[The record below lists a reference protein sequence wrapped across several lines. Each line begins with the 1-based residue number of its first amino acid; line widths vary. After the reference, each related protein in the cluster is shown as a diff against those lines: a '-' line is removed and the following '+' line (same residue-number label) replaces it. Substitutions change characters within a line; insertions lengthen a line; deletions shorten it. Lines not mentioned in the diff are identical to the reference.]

1 MKHTIINALF
11 LSAAIACISCED
23 MLDYQPKDRL
33 SPDTYFKTET
43 DCELWT
49 NNYYTVFPSAEG
61 IYSEPYDVIVRDVLA
76 DEISGV
82 RKPMPTDGNWNW
94 EKLRE
99 MNFFLSRAS
108 QIEDESVRLEYEGL
122 TRFFRAYFYFEKVKR
137 YGDVPWV
144 DRPLGSDEE
153 ELYKGR
159 DSRELVMEK
168 VMEDVDFAIANLPE
182 VQNVYRVTRWTARAL
197 KSRIALFEGTFR
209 KYHGLDGYEE
219 FLQACVN
226 ASEPFLTGPYSIY
239 TSGSTPYQ
247 DLFTSQDAIE
257 TEIILARAYTSAI
270 SGMTHDVNGHL
281 TGATMGRPG
290 MTRNVVNMYLMR
302 DGSRYTDQENY
313 ATKTFVEECKNR
325 DLRMAQTLRTPG
337 YKRIGGS
344 KELAP
349 DLSRSTTGYQ
359 LIKYLTEEKYDANK
373 ASTNDMRP
381 VGIDPRYL
389 AYFMRAMDLAKVF
402 YSLGGGLRQS
412 LNYAEA
418 KAELGT
424 LKQADLDN
432 TIRPLRARAG
442 LPDLDMEE
450 ANANPDPYLSSPE
463 TGYAN
468 VTGDNKGVILEIR
481 RERTLETPM
490 EGLRYWDIMRWKE
503 GKRFEKPIEGLYFP
517 GTGEYDLDG
526 NGSVDVCIYDTEKAP
541 GNSADVLYLKLGS
554 DIVLSEGTSGNV
566 LAHST
571 QQRTWNEERDYLYPI
586 PTDDRV
592 LTQGAISQNPGWND
606 GLPF

>member
-108 QIEDESVRLEYEGL
+108 QVEDESVRLEYEGL

-159 DSRELVMEK
+159 DSRESVMEK

-247 DLFTSQDAIE
+247 DLFTSQNAIE

-302 DGSRYTDQENY
+302 DGSRYTDQADY

-373 ASTNDMRP
+373 ASTNDMPLFR
-381 VGIDPRYL
+381 L
-389 AYFMRAMDLAKVF
+389 AEVL
-402 YSLGGGLRQS
+402 

-432 TIRPLRARAG
+432 TIRPLRVRAG

-450 ANANPDPYLSSPE
+450 ANANPDPYLSSSE

-468 VTGDNKGVILEIR
+468 VTGANKGVILEIR

-526 NGSVDVCIYDTEKAP
+526 NGSVDVCIYDTETAP
-541 GNSADVLYLKLGS
+541 GNSADILYLKLGS
-554 DIVLSEGTSGNV
+554 DIVLSGETSGNV

>member
-1 MKHTIINALF
+1 MKHTIINVILF
-11 LSAAIACISCED
+11 LAAIACVSCED
-23 MLDYQPKDRL
+23 MLDFQPKDRL
-33 SPDTYFKTET
+33 SPDTYFRTET

-61 IYSEPYDVIVRDVLA
+61 VYSEPFDVIVRDVLA

-82 RKPMPTDGNWNW
+82 RKPMPTDGNWKW
-94 EKLRE
+94 TKLRE
-99 MNFFLSRAS
+99 MNFFLSRSS
-108 QIEDESVRLEYEGL
+108 QIEEESVRLRYEGL

-144 DRPLGSDEE
+144 DKPLSSDDN

-159 DSRELVMEK
+159 DSREFVMEK
-168 VMEDVDFAIANLPE
+168 VMEDIDFAIANLPE
-182 VQNVYRVTRWTARAL
+182 KQDVYHVTRWTARAL

-209 KYHGLDGYEE
+209 KYHGIDGYEKY
-219 FLQACVN
+219 LQECVT
-226 ASEPFLTGPYSIY
+226 ASEPFLNGPYNIY
-239 TSGSTPYQ
+239 TTGSTPYQ
-247 DLFTSQDAIE
+247 DLFTSQNAIG

-290 MTRNVVNMYLMR
+290 MTRNAVNMYLMR
-302 DGSRYTDQENY
+302 DGSRYTDQPGY
-313 ATKTFVEECKNR
+313 ATKTFVDECKNR
-325 DLRMAQTLRTPG
+325 DLRMAQTIRTPK
-337 YKRIGGS
+337 YKRIGGN

-373 ASTNDMRP
+373 ASANDMPLFR
-381 VGIDPRYL
+381 L
-389 AYFMRAMDLAKVF
+389 AEVL
-402 YSLGGGLRQS
+402 

-424 LKQADLDN
+424 LKQDDLN
-432 TIRPLRARAG
+432 KTIKPLRSRAG
-442 LPDLDMEE
+442 LPELDMEE
-450 ANANPDPYLSSPE
+450 ANENPDPYLSSPE

-468 VTGDNKGVILEIR
+468 VAGANKGVILEIR
-481 RERTLETPM
+481 RERTLETLM

-503 GKRFEKPIEGLYFP
+503 GKRFEKPIEGLYFA

-526 NGSVDVCIYDTEKAP
+526 NGTADVYIYDSETAP
-541 GNSADVLYLKLGS
+541 GNKADVLYLKLGT
-554 DIVLSEGTSGNV
+554 DIVLSEKTSGNL
-566 LAHST
+566 LAHSST
-571 QQRTWNEERDYLYPI
+571 HRIWNEERDYLYPI

-592 LTQGAISQNPGWND
+592 LTQGAISQNPGWDD

>member
-94 EKLRE
+94 KKLRE

-108 QIEDESVRLEYEGL
+108 QVEDESVRLEYEGL

-137 YGDVPWV
+137 FGDVPWV

-153 ELYKGR
+153 ELYEGR
-159 DSRELVMEK
+159 DPRESVMEK

-247 DLFTSQDAIE
+247 DLFTSQNAIG

-302 DGSRYTDQENY
+302 DGSRYTDQADY

-359 LIKYLTEEKYDANK
+359 LIKYLTEERYDANK
-373 ASTNDMRP
+373 ASTNDMPLFR
-381 VGIDPRYL
+381 L
-389 AYFMRAMDLAKVF
+389 AEVL
-402 YSLGGGLRQS
+402 

-432 TIRPLRARAG
+432 TIRPLRVRAG

-450 ANANPDPYLSSPE
+450 ANAHPDPYLSSSE

-468 VTGDNKGVILEIR
+468 VTGANKGVILEIR

-554 DIVLSEGTSGNV
+554 DIVLSGETSGNV

-571 QQRTWNEERDYLYPI
+571 QQRIWNEERDYLYPI

>member
-33 SPDTYFKTET
+33 SPDTYFRTET

-94 EKLRE
+94 KKLRE

-108 QIEDESVRLEYEGL
+108 QVEDESVRLEYEGL

-159 DSRELVMEK
+159 DSRESVMEK

-247 DLFTSQDAIE
+247 DLFTSQNAIG

-302 DGSRYTDQENY
+302 DGSRYTDQTDY

-373 ASTNDMRP
+373 ASTNDMPLFR
-381 VGIDPRYL
+381 L
-389 AYFMRAMDLAKVF
+389 AEVL
-402 YSLGGGLRQS
+402 

-450 ANANPDPYLSSPE
+450 ANANPDPYLSSSE

-468 VTGDNKGVILEIR
+468 VTGANKGVILEIR

-541 GNSADVLYLKLGS
+541 GNSADVLYLKLGL
-554 DIVLSEGTSGNV
+554 DIVLSGETSGNV

-592 LTQGAISQNPGWND
+592 LTQGAISQNPGWTD

>member
-108 QIEDESVRLEYEGL
+108 QVEDESVRLEYEGL

-159 DSRELVMEK
+159 DSRESVMEK

-247 DLFTSQDAIE
+247 DLFTSQNAIE

-302 DGSRYTDQENY
+302 DGSRYTDQEHY
-313 ATKTFVEECKNR
+313 DTKTFVEECKNR

-373 ASTNDMRP
+373 ASTNDMPLFR
-381 VGIDPRYL
+381 L
-389 AYFMRAMDLAKVF
+389 AEVL
-402 YSLGGGLRQS
+402 

-432 TIRPLRARAG
+432 TIRPLRVRAG

-571 QQRTWNEERDYLYPI
+571 QQRVWNEERDYLYPI

>member
-108 QIEDESVRLEYEGL
+108 QVEDESVRLEYEGL

-159 DSRELVMEK
+159 DSRESVMEK

-313 ATKTFVEECKNR
+313 AIKTFVEECKNR

-373 ASTNDMRP
+373 ASTNDMPLFR
-381 VGIDPRYL
+381 L
-389 AYFMRAMDLAKVF
+389 AEVL
-402 YSLGGGLRQS
+402 

-541 GNSADVLYLKLGS
+541 GNSADVLYLKLGT
-554 DIVLSEGTSGNV
+554 DIVLSGGTSGNV

-571 QQRTWNEERDYLYPI
+571 QQRIWNEQRDYLYPI

>member
-1 MKHTIINALF
+1 MKHTIINVILF
-11 LSAAIACISCED
+11 LAAIACVSCED
-23 MLDYQPKDRL
+23 MLDFQPKDRL
-33 SPDTYFKTET
+33 SPDTYFRTET

-61 IYSEPYDVIVRDVLA
+61 VYSEPFDVIVRDVLA

-82 RKPMPTDGNWNW
+82 RKPMPTDGNWKW
-94 EKLRE
+94 TKLRE
-99 MNFFLSRAS
+99 MNFFLSRSS
-108 QIEDESVRLEYEGL
+108 QIEEESVRLRYEGL

-144 DRPLGSDEE
+144 DKPLSSDDN

-159 DSRELVMEK
+159 DSREFVMEK
-168 VMEDVDFAIANLPE
+168 VMEDIDFAIANLPE
-182 VQNVYRVTRWTARAL
+182 KQDVYHVTRWTARAL

-209 KYHGLDGYEE
+209 KYHGIDGYEKY
-219 FLQACVN
+219 LQECVT
-226 ASEPFLTGPYSIY
+226 ASEPFLNGPYNIY
-239 TSGSTPYQ
+239 TTGSTPYQ
-247 DLFTSQDAIE
+247 DLFTSQNAIG

-290 MTRNVVNMYLMR
+290 MTRNAVNMYLMR
-302 DGSRYTDQENY
+302 DGSRYTDQPGY
-313 ATKTFVEECKNR
+313 ATKTFVDECKNR
-325 DLRMAQTLRTPG
+325 DLRMAQTIRTPK
-337 YKRIGGS
+337 YKRIGGK

-373 ASTNDMRP
+373 ASTNDMPLFR
-381 VGIDPRYL
+381 L
-389 AYFMRAMDLAKVF
+389 AEVL
-402 YSLGGGLRQS
+402 

-424 LKQADLDN
+424 LKQDDLN
-432 TIRPLRARAG
+432 KTIKPLRSRAG
-442 LPDLDMEE
+442 LPELDMEE
-450 ANANPDPYLSSPE
+450 ANENPDPYLSSPE

-468 VTGDNKGVILEIR
+468 VTGANKGVILEIR

-503 GKRFEKPIEGLYFP
+503 GKRFEKPIEGLYFA

-526 NGSVDVCIYDTEKAP
+526 NGTVDVYIYDSETAP
-541 GNSADVLYLKLGS
+541 GNKADVLYLKLGT
-554 DIVLSEGTSGNV
+554 DIVLSEKTSGNL
-566 LAHST
+566 LAHSST
-571 QQRTWNEERDYLYPI
+571 HRIWNEERDYLYPI

-592 LTQGAISQNPGWND
+592 LTQGAISQNPGWDD

>member
-1 MKHTIINALF
+1 MKHTIINVILF
-11 LSAAIACISCED
+11 LATIACVSCED
-23 MLDYQPKDRL
+23 MLDFQPKDRL
-33 SPDTYFKTET
+33 SPDTYFRTET

-61 IYSEPYDVIVRDVLA
+61 VYSEPFDVIVRDVLA

-82 RKPMPTDGNWNW
+82 RKPMPTDGNWKW
-94 EKLRE
+94 TKLRE
-99 MNFFLSRAS
+99 MNFFLSRSS
-108 QIEDESVRLEYEGL
+108 QIEEESVRLRYEGL

-144 DRPLGSDEE
+144 DKPLSSDDN

-159 DSRELVMEK
+159 DSREFVMEK
-168 VMEDVDFAIANLPE
+168 VMEDIDFAIANLPE
-182 VQNVYRVTRWTARAL
+182 KQDVYHVTRWTARAL

-209 KYHGLDGYEE
+209 KYHGIDGYEKY
-219 FLQACVN
+219 LQECVT
-226 ASEPFLTGPYSIY
+226 ASEPFLNGPYNIY
-239 TSGSTPYQ
+239 TTESTPYQ
-247 DLFTSQDAIE
+247 DLFTSQNAIG

-290 MTRNVVNMYLMR
+290 MTRNAVNMYLMR
-302 DGSRYTDQENY
+302 DGSRYTDQPDY
-313 ATKTFVEECKNR
+313 ATKTFVDECKNR
-325 DLRMAQTLRTPG
+325 DLRMAQTIRTPK
-337 YKRIGGS
+337 YKRIGGN

-373 ASTNDMRP
+373 ASTNDMPLFR
-381 VGIDPRYL
+381 L
-389 AYFMRAMDLAKVF
+389 AEVL
-402 YSLGGGLRQS
+402 

-424 LKQADLDN
+424 LKQDDLN
-432 TIRPLRARAG
+432 KTIKPLRSRAG
-442 LPDLDMEE
+442 LPELDMEE
-450 ANANPDPYLSSPE
+450 ANENPDPYLSSPE

-468 VTGDNKGVILEIR
+468 VAGANKGVILEIR

-503 GKRFEKPIEGLYFP
+503 GKRFEKPIEGLYFA

-526 NGSVDVCIYDTEKAP
+526 NGTVDVYIYDSETAP
-541 GNSADVLYLKLGS
+541 GNKADVLYLKLGT
-554 DIVLSEGTSGNV
+554 DIVLSEKTSGNL

-571 QQRTWNEERDYLYPI
+571 THRIWNEERDYLYPI

-592 LTQGAISQNPGWND
+592 LTQGAISQNPGWDD

>member
-159 DSRELVMEK
+159 DSRESVMEK

-182 VQNVYRVTRWTARAL
+182 VQDVYRVTRWTARAL

-247 DLFTSQDAIE
+247 DLFTSQNAIE

-313 ATKTFVEECKNR
+313 AIKTFVEECKNR

-373 ASTNDMRP
+373 ASTNDMPLFR
-381 VGIDPRYL
+381 L
-389 AYFMRAMDLAKVF
+389 AEVL
-402 YSLGGGLRQS
+402 

-432 TIRPLRARAG
+432 TIRPLRVRAG

-541 GNSADVLYLKLGS
+541 GNSADVLYLKLGT
-554 DIVLSEGTSGNV
+554 DIVLSGGTSGNV

>member
-94 EKLRE
+94 KKLRE

-108 QIEDESVRLEYEGL
+108 QVEDESVRLEYEGL

-153 ELYKGR
+153 ELYEGR
-159 DSRELVMEK
+159 DPRESVMEK

-247 DLFTSQDAIE
+247 DLFTSQNAIG

-302 DGSRYTDQENY
+302 DGSRYTDQADY

-359 LIKYLTEEKYDANK
+359 LIKYLTEERYDANK
-373 ASTNDMRP
+373 ASTNDMPLFR
-381 VGIDPRYL
+381 L
-389 AYFMRAMDLAKVF
+389 AEVL
-402 YSLGGGLRQS
+402 

-432 TIRPLRARAG
+432 TIRPLRVRAG

-450 ANANPDPYLSSPE
+450 ANAHPDPYLSSSE

-468 VTGDNKGVILEIR
+468 VTGANKGVILEIR

-554 DIVLSEGTSGNV
+554 DIVLSGETSGNV

-571 QQRTWNEERDYLYPI
+571 QQRIWNEERDYLYPI

-592 LTQGAISQNPGWND
+592 LKQGAISQNPGWND

>member
-108 QIEDESVRLEYEGL
+108 QVEDESVRLEYEGL

-159 DSRELVMEK
+159 DSRESVMEK

-302 DGSRYTDQENY
+302 DGSRYTDQEHY
-313 ATKTFVEECKNR
+313 DTKTFVEECKNR

-373 ASTNDMRP
+373 ASTNDMPLFR
-381 VGIDPRYL
+381 L
-389 AYFMRAMDLAKVF
+389 AEVL
-402 YSLGGGLRQS
+402 

-432 TIRPLRARAG
+432 TIRPLRVRAG

-554 DIVLSEGTSGNV
+554 DIVLSKGTSGNV

-571 QQRTWNEERDYLYPI
+571 QQRVWNEERDYLYPI

>member
-94 EKLRE
+94 KKLRE

-108 QIEDESVRLEYEGL
+108 QVEDESVRLEYEGL

-153 ELYKGR
+153 ELYEGR
-159 DSRELVMEK
+159 DPRESVMEK

-247 DLFTSQDAIE
+247 DLFTSQNAIG

-302 DGSRYTDQENY
+302 DGSRYTDQADY

-359 LIKYLTEEKYDANK
+359 LIKYLTEERYDANK
-373 ASTNDMRP
+373 ASTNDMPLFR
-381 VGIDPRYL
+381 L
-389 AYFMRAMDLAKVF
+389 AEVL
-402 YSLGGGLRQS
+402 

-432 TIRPLRARAG
+432 TIRPLRVRAG

-450 ANANPDPYLSSPE
+450 ANAHPDPYLSSSE

-468 VTGDNKGVILEIR
+468 VTGANKGVILEIR

-554 DIVLSEGTSGNV
+554 DIVLSGETSGNV

-571 QQRTWNEERDYLYPI
+571 QQRIWNEERDHLYPI

>member
-94 EKLRE
+94 KKLRE

-108 QIEDESVRLEYEGL
+108 QVEDESVRLEYEGL

-153 ELYKGR
+153 ELYEGR
-159 DSRELVMEK
+159 DPRESVMEK

-247 DLFTSQDAIE
+247 DLFTSQNAIG

-302 DGSRYTDQENY
+302 DGSRYTDQADY

-359 LIKYLTEEKYDANK
+359 LIKYLTEERYDANK
-373 ASTNDMRP
+373 ASTNDMPLFR
-381 VGIDPRYL
+381 L
-389 AYFMRAMDLAKVF
+389 AEVL
-402 YSLGGGLRQS
+402 

-432 TIRPLRARAG
+432 TIRPLRVRAG

-450 ANANPDPYLSSPE
+450 ANAHPDPYLSSSE

-468 VTGDNKGVILEIR
+468 VTGANKGVNVTGSNEIVNAILEIR

-554 DIVLSEGTSGNV
+554 DIVLSGETSGNV

-571 QQRTWNEERDYLYPI
+571 QQRIWNEERDYLYPI

>member
-11 LSAAIACISCED
+11 LSAAIACISCEE

-94 EKLRE
+94 KKLRE

-153 ELYKGR
+153 ELYEGR
-159 DSRELVMEK
+159 ESRESVMEK

-247 DLFTSQDAIE
+247 DLFTSQNAIG

-302 DGSRYTDQENY
+302 DGSRYTDQADY

-359 LIKYLTEEKYDANK
+359 LIKYLTEERYDANK
-373 ASTNDMRP
+373 ASTNDMPLFR
-381 VGIDPRYL
+381 L
-389 AYFMRAMDLAKVF
+389 AEVL
-402 YSLGGGLRQS
+402 

-432 TIRPLRARAG
+432 TIRPLRVRAG

-450 ANANPDPYLSSPE
+450 ANAHPDPYLSSSE

-468 VTGDNKGVILEIR
+468 VTGANKGVILEIR

-554 DIVLSEGTSGNV
+554 DIVLSGETSGNV

-571 QQRTWNEERDYLYPI
+571 QQRIWNEERDYLYPI

>member
-182 VQNVYRVTRWTARAL
+182 VQDVYRVTRWTARAL

-302 DGSRYTDQENY
+302 DGSRYTEQENY

-373 ASTNDMRP
+373 ASTNDMPLFR
-381 VGIDPRYL
+381 L
-389 AYFMRAMDLAKVF
+389 AEVL
-402 YSLGGGLRQS
+402 

-541 GNSADVLYLKLGS
+541 GNSADVLYLKLGT
-554 DIVLSEGTSGNV
+554 DIVLSGGTSGNV

>member
-33 SPDTYFKTET
+33 SPDIYFKTET

-108 QIEDESVRLEYEGL
+108 QVEDESVRLEYEGL

-159 DSRELVMEK
+159 DSRESVMEK

-313 ATKTFVEECKNR
+313 AIKTFVEECKNR

-373 ASTNDMRP
+373 ASTNDMPLFR
-381 VGIDPRYL
+381 L
-389 AYFMRAMDLAKVF
+389 AEVL
-402 YSLGGGLRQS
+402 

-571 QQRTWNEERDYLYPI
+571 QQRIWNEARDYLYPI

>member
-159 DSRELVMEK
+159 DSRESVMEK

-247 DLFTSQDAIE
+247 DLFTSQNAIE

-302 DGSRYTDQENY
+302 DGSRYTDQADY

-373 ASTNDMRP
+373 ASTNDMPLFR
-381 VGIDPRYL
+381 L
-389 AYFMRAMDLAKVF
+389 AEVL
-402 YSLGGGLRQS
+402 

-432 TIRPLRARAG
+432 TIRPLRVRAG
-442 LPDLDMEE
+442 LPDLDMKE
-450 ANANPDPYLSSPE
+450 ANANPDPYLSSSE

-468 VTGDNKGVILEIR
+468 VTGANKGVILEIR

-554 DIVLSEGTSGNV
+554 DIVLSGETSGNV

-571 QQRTWNEERDYLYPI
+571 QQRIWNEERDYLYPI

>member
-1 MKHTIINALF
+1 MKHTIINVILF
-11 LSAAIACISCED
+11 LATIACVSCED
-23 MLDYQPKDRL
+23 MLDFQPKDRL
-33 SPDTYFKTET
+33 SPDTYFRTET

-61 IYSEPYDVIVRDVLA
+61 VYSEPFDVIVRDVLA

-82 RKPMPTDGNWNW
+82 RKPMPTDGNWKW
-94 EKLRE
+94 TKLRE
-99 MNFFLSRAS
+99 MNFFLSRSS
-108 QIEDESVRLEYEGL
+108 QIEEESVRLRYEGL

-144 DRPLGSDEE
+144 DKPLSSDDN

-159 DSRELVMEK
+159 DSREFVMEK
-168 VMEDVDFAIANLPE
+168 VMEDIDFAIANLPE
-182 VQNVYRVTRWTARAL
+182 KQDVYHVTRWTARAL

-209 KYHGLDGYEE
+209 KYHGIDGYEKY
-219 FLQACVN
+219 LQECVT
-226 ASEPFLTGPYSIY
+226 ASEPFLNGPYNIY
-239 TSGSTPYQ
+239 TTGSTPYQ
-247 DLFTSQDAIE
+247 DLFTSQNAIG

-290 MTRNVVNMYLMR
+290 MTRNAVNMYLMR
-302 DGSRYTDQENY
+302 DGSRYTDQPGY
-313 ATKTFVEECKNR
+313 ATKTFVDECKNR
-325 DLRMAQTLRTPG
+325 DLRMAQTIRTPK
-337 YKRIGGS
+337 YKRIGGN

-373 ASTNDMRP
+373 ASTNDMPLFR
-381 VGIDPRYL
+381 L
-389 AYFMRAMDLAKVF
+389 AEVL
-402 YSLGGGLRQS
+402 

-424 LKQADLDN
+424 LKQDDLN
-432 TIRPLRARAG
+432 KTIKPLRSRAG
-442 LPDLDMEE
+442 LPELDMEE
-450 ANANPDPYLSSPE
+450 ANENPDPYLSSPE

-468 VTGDNKGVILEIR
+468 VAGANKGVILEIR

-503 GKRFEKPIEGLYFP
+503 GKRFEKPIEGLYFA

-526 NGSVDVCIYDTEKAP
+526 NGTVDVNIYDSETAP
-541 GNSADVLYLKLGS
+541 GNKADVLYLKLGT
-554 DIVLSEGTSGNV
+554 DIVLSEKTSGNL

-571 QQRTWNEERDYLYPI
+571 THRIWNEERDYLYPI

-592 LTQGAISQNPGWND
+592 LTQGAISQNPGWDD

>member
-108 QIEDESVRLEYEGL
+108 QVEDESVRLEYEGL

-159 DSRELVMEK
+159 DSRESVMEK

-373 ASTNDMRP
+373 ASTNDMPLFR
-381 VGIDPRYL
+381 L
-389 AYFMRAMDLAKVF
+389 AEVL
-402 YSLGGGLRQS
+402 

-541 GNSADVLYLKLGS
+541 GNSADVLYLKLGT
-554 DIVLSEGTSGNV
+554 DIVLSGGTSGNV

>member
-108 QIEDESVRLEYEGL
+108 QVEDESVRLEYEGL

-159 DSRELVMEK
+159 DSRESVMEK

-247 DLFTSQDAIE
+247 DLFTSQNAIE

-302 DGSRYTDQENY
+302 DGSRYTDQKNY

-373 ASTNDMRP
+373 ASTNDMPLFR
-381 VGIDPRYL
+381 L
-389 AYFMRAMDLAKVF
+389 AEVL
-402 YSLGGGLRQS
+402 

-517 GTGEYDLDG
+517 GTGEYDLDE

-554 DIVLSEGTSGNV
+554 DIVLSKGTSGNV

-571 QQRTWNEERDYLYPI
+571 QQRIWNEERDYLYPI

>member
-108 QIEDESVRLEYEGL
+108 QVEDESVRLEYEGL

-159 DSRELVMEK
+159 DSRESVMEK

-313 ATKTFVEECKNR
+313 AIKTFVEECKNR

-373 ASTNDMRP
+373 ASTNDMPLFR
-381 VGIDPRYL
+381 L
-389 AYFMRAMDLAKVF
+389 AEVL
-402 YSLGGGLRQS
+402 

-571 QQRTWNEERDYLYPI
+571 QQRIWNEERDYLYPI

>member
-94 EKLRE
+94 KKLRE

-108 QIEDESVRLEYEGL
+108 QVEDESVRLEYEGL

-144 DRPLGSDEE
+144 DRPLGSEE
-153 ELYKGR
+153 ELYEGR
-159 DSRELVMEK
+159 DPRESVMEK

-247 DLFTSQDAIE
+247 DLFTSQNAIG

-302 DGSRYTDQENY
+302 DGSRYTDQADY

-359 LIKYLTEEKYDANK
+359 LIKYLTEERYDANK
-373 ASTNDMRP
+373 ASTNDMPLFR
-381 VGIDPRYL
+381 L
-389 AYFMRAMDLAKVF
+389 AEVL
-402 YSLGGGLRQS
+402 

-432 TIRPLRARAG
+432 TIRPLRVRAG

-450 ANANPDPYLSSPE
+450 ANAHPDPYLSSSE

-468 VTGDNKGVILEIR
+468 VTGANKGVILEIR

-554 DIVLSEGTSGNV
+554 DIVLSGETSGNV

-571 QQRTWNEERDYLYPI
+571 QQRIWNEERDYLYPI

>member
-108 QIEDESVRLEYEGL
+108 QVEDESVRLEYEGL

-159 DSRELVMEK
+159 DSRESVMEK

-226 ASEPFLTGPYSIY
+226 ASDPFLTGPYSIY

-247 DLFTSQDAIE
+247 DLFTSQNAIE

-302 DGSRYTDQENY
+302 DGSRYTDQKNY
-313 ATKTFVEECKNR
+313 AIKTFVEECKNR

-373 ASTNDMRP
+373 ASTNDMPLFR
-381 VGIDPRYL
+381 L
-389 AYFMRAMDLAKVF
+389 AEVL
-402 YSLGGGLRQS
+402 

-541 GNSADVLYLKLGS
+541 GNSADVLYLKLGT
-554 DIVLSEGTSGNV
+554 DIVLSKGTSGNV

-571 QQRTWNEERDYLYPI
+571 QQRIWNEARDYLYPI

>member
-313 ATKTFVEECKNR
+313 AIKTFVEECKNR

-373 ASTNDMRP
+373 ASTNDMPLFR
-381 VGIDPRYL
+381 L
-389 AYFMRAMDLAKVF
+389 AEVL
-402 YSLGGGLRQS
+402 

-432 TIRPLRARAG
+432 TIRPLRVRAG

-554 DIVLSEGTSGNV
+554 DIVLSKGTSGNV

-571 QQRTWNEERDYLYPI
+571 QQRIWNEKRDYLYPI

>member
-108 QIEDESVRLEYEGL
+108 QVEDESVRLEYEGL

-144 DRPLGSDEE
+144 DRPLSSDEE

-159 DSRELVMEK
+159 DSRESVMEK

-313 ATKTFVEECKNR
+313 AIKTFVEECKNR

-373 ASTNDMRP
+373 ASTNDMPLFR
-381 VGIDPRYL
+381 L
-389 AYFMRAMDLAKVF
+389 AEVL
-402 YSLGGGLRQS
+402 

-541 GNSADVLYLKLGS
+541 GNSADVLYLKLGT
-554 DIVLSEGTSGNV
+554 DIVLSGGTSGNV

-571 QQRTWNEERDYLYPI
+571 QQRIWNEQRDYLYPI

>member
-1 MKHTIINALF
+1 MKHTIINVILF
-11 LSAAIACISCED
+11 LAAIACVSCED
-23 MLDYQPKDRL
+23 MLDFQPKDRL
-33 SPDTYFKTET
+33 SPDTYFRTET

-61 IYSEPYDVIVRDVLA
+61 VYSEPFDVIVRDVLA

-82 RKPMPTDGNWNW
+82 RKPMPTDGNWKW
-94 EKLRE
+94 TKLRE
-99 MNFFLSRAS
+99 MNFFLSRSS
-108 QIEDESVRLEYEGL
+108 QIEEESVRLRYEGL

-144 DRPLGSDEE
+144 DKPLSSDDK

-159 DSRELVMEK
+159 DSREFVMEK
-168 VMEDVDFAIANLPE
+168 VMEDIDFAIANLPE
-182 VQNVYRVTRWTARAL
+182 KQDVYHVTRWTARAL

-209 KYHGLDGYEE
+209 KYHGIDGYEKY
-219 FLQACVN
+219 LQECVT
-226 ASEPFLTGPYSIY
+226 ASEPFLNGPYNIY
-239 TSGSTPYQ
+239 TTGSTPYQ
-247 DLFTSQDAIE
+247 DLFTSQNAIG

-290 MTRNVVNMYLMR
+290 MTRNAVNMYLMR
-302 DGSRYTDQENY
+302 DGSRYTDQPGY
-313 ATKTFVEECKNR
+313 ATKNFADECKNR
-325 DLRMAQTLRTPG
+325 DLRMAQTIRTPK
-337 YKRIGGS
+337 YKRIGGK

-373 ASTNDMRP
+373 ASTNDMPLFR
-381 VGIDPRYL
+381 L
-389 AYFMRAMDLAKVF
+389 AEVL
-402 YSLGGGLRQS
+402 

-424 LKQADLDN
+424 LKQDDLN
-432 TIRPLRARAG
+432 KTIKPLRSRAG
-442 LPDLDMEE
+442 LPELDMEE
-450 ANANPDPYLSSPE
+450 ANENPDPYLSSPE

-468 VTGDNKGVILEIR
+468 VTGANKGVILEIR

-503 GKRFEKPIEGLYFP
+503 GKRFEKPIEGLYFA

-526 NGSVDVCIYDTEKAP
+526 NGTVDVYIYDSETAP
-541 GNSADVLYLKLGS
+541 GNKADVLYLKLGT
-554 DIVLSEGTSGNV
+554 DIVLSKKTSGNL

-571 QQRTWNEERDYLYPI
+571 TPRIWNEERDYLYPI

-592 LTQGAISQNPGWND
+592 LTQGAISQNPGWDD

>member
-108 QIEDESVRLEYEGL
+108 QVEDESVRLEYEGL

-159 DSRELVMEK
+159 ESRESVMEK
-168 VMEDVDFAIANLPE
+168 VMEDVNFAIANLPE

-247 DLFTSQDAIE
+247 DLFTSQNAIE

-302 DGSRYTDQENY
+302 DGSRYTDQADY

-373 ASTNDMRP
+373 ASTNDMPLFR
-381 VGIDPRYL
+381 L
-389 AYFMRAMDLAKVF
+389 AEVL
-402 YSLGGGLRQS
+402 

-432 TIRPLRARAG
+432 TIRPLRVRAG

-450 ANANPDPYLSSPE
+450 ANANPDPYLSSSE

-468 VTGDNKGVILEIR
+468 VTGANKGVILEIR

-554 DIVLSEGTSGNV
+554 DIVLSGETSGNV

-571 QQRTWNEERDYLYPI
+571 QQRIWNEERDYLYPI

>member
-1 MKHTIINALF
+1 MKHTIINVILF
-11 LSAAIACISCED
+11 LATIACVSCED
-23 MLDYQPKDRL
+23 MLDFQPKDRL
-33 SPDTYFKTET
+33 SPDTYFRTET

-61 IYSEPYDVIVRDVLA
+61 VYSEPFDVIVRDVLA

-82 RKPMPTDGNWNW
+82 RKPMPTDGNWKW
-94 EKLRE
+94 TKLRE
-99 MNFFLSRAS
+99 MNFFLSRSS
-108 QIEDESVRLEYEGL
+108 QIEEESVRLRYEGL

-144 DRPLGSDEE
+144 DKPLSSDDN

-159 DSRELVMEK
+159 DSREFVMEK
-168 VMEDVDFAIANLPE
+168 VMEDIDFAIANLPE
-182 VQNVYRVTRWTARAL
+182 KQDVYHVTRWTARAL

-209 KYHGLDGYEE
+209 KYHGIDGYEKY
-219 FLQACVN
+219 LQECVT
-226 ASEPFLTGPYSIY
+226 ASEPFLNGPYNIY
-239 TSGSTPYQ
+239 TTGSTPYQ
-247 DLFTSQDAIE
+247 DLFTSQNAIG

-290 MTRNVVNMYLMR
+290 MTRNAVNMYLMR
-302 DGSRYTDQENY
+302 DGSRYTDQPGY
-313 ATKTFVEECKNR
+313 ATKTFADECKNR
-325 DLRMAQTLRTPG
+325 DLRMAQTIRTPK
-337 YKRIGGS
+337 YKRIGGN

-373 ASTNDMRP
+373 ASTNDMPLFR
-381 VGIDPRYL
+381 L
-389 AYFMRAMDLAKVF
+389 AEVL
-402 YSLGGGLRQS
+402 

-424 LKQADLDN
+424 LKQDDLN
-432 TIRPLRARAG
+432 KTIKPLRSRAG
-442 LPDLDMEE
+442 LPELDMEE
-450 ANANPDPYLSSPE
+450 ANENPDPYLSSPE

-468 VTGDNKGVILEIR
+468 VAGANKGVILEIR

-503 GKRFEKPIEGLYFP
+503 GKRFEKPIEGLYFA

-526 NGSVDVCIYDTEKAP
+526 NGTVDVYIYDSETAP
-541 GNSADVLYLKLGS
+541 GNKADVLYLKLGT
-554 DIVLSEGTSGNV
+554 DIVLSEKTSGNL

-571 QQRTWNEERDYLYPI
+571 THRIWNEERDYLYPI

-592 LTQGAISQNPGWND
+592 LTQGAISQNPGWDD

>member
-108 QIEDESVRLEYEGL
+108 QVEDESVRLEYEGL

-159 DSRELVMEK
+159 DSRESVMEK

-247 DLFTSQDAIE
+247 DLFTSQNAIE

-313 ATKTFVEECKNR
+313 AIKTFVEECKNR

-373 ASTNDMRP
+373 ASTNDMPLFR
-381 VGIDPRYL
+381 L
-389 AYFMRAMDLAKVF
+389 AEVL
-402 YSLGGGLRQS
+402 

-432 TIRPLRARAG
+432 TIRPLRVRAG

-490 EGLRYWDIMRWKE
+490 EGLRYWDIVRWKE

-571 QQRTWNEERDYLYPI
+571 QQRIWNEARDYLYPI

>member
-33 SPDTYFKTET
+33 SPDTYFRTET
-43 DCELWT
+43 DCELLT

-61 IYSEPYDVIVRDVLA
+61 IYSERYDVIVRDVLA

-82 RKPMPTDGNWNW
+82 REPMPTDGNWNW
-94 EKLRE
+94 KKLRE

-108 QIEDESVRLEYEGL
+108 QVEDESVRLEYEGL

-159 DSRELVMEK
+159 DSRESVMEK

-247 DLFTSQDAIE
+247 DLFTSQNAIG

-302 DGSRYTDQENY
+302 DGSRYTDQTDY

-373 ASTNDMRP
+373 ASTNDMPLFR
-381 VGIDPRYL
+381 L
-389 AYFMRAMDLAKVF
+389 AEVL
-402 YSLGGGLRQS
+402 

-450 ANANPDPYLSSPE
+450 ANANPDPYLSSSE

-468 VTGDNKGVILEIR
+468 VTGANKGVILEIR

-541 GNSADVLYLKLGS
+541 GNSADVLYLKLGL
-554 DIVLSEGTSGNV
+554 DIVLSGETSGNV

>member
-33 SPDTYFKTET
+33 SPDSYFKTET

-94 EKLRE
+94 KKLRE

-108 QIEDESVRLEYEGL
+108 QVEDESVRLEYEGL

-153 ELYKGR
+153 ELYEGR
-159 DSRELVMEK
+159 DPRESVMEK

-247 DLFTSQDAIE
+247 DLFTSQNAIG

-302 DGSRYTDQENY
+302 DGSRYTDQADY

-359 LIKYLTEEKYDANK
+359 LIKYLTEERYDANK
-373 ASTNDMRP
+373 ASTNDMPLFR
-381 VGIDPRYL
+381 L
-389 AYFMRAMDLAKVF
+389 AEVL
-402 YSLGGGLRQS
+402 

-432 TIRPLRARAG
+432 TIRPLRVRAG

-450 ANANPDPYLSSPE
+450 ANAHPDPYLSSSE

-468 VTGDNKGVILEIR
+468 VTGANKGVILEIR

-554 DIVLSEGTSGNV
+554 DIVLSGETSGNV

-571 QQRTWNEERDYLYPI
+571 QQRIWNEERDYLYPI

>member
-108 QIEDESVRLEYEGL
+108 QVEDESVRLEYEGL

-159 DSRELVMEK
+159 ESRELVMEK

-247 DLFTSQDAIE
+247 DLFTSQNAIE

-313 ATKTFVEECKNR
+313 AIKTFVEECKNR

-373 ASTNDMRP
+373 ASTNDMPLFR
-381 VGIDPRYL
+381 L
-389 AYFMRAMDLAKVF
+389 AEVL
-402 YSLGGGLRQS
+402 

-432 TIRPLRARAG
+432 TIRPLRVRAG

-554 DIVLSEGTSGNV
+554 DIVLSKGTSGNV

-571 QQRTWNEERDYLYPI
+571 QQRIWNEQRDYLYPI

>member
-33 SPDTYFKTET
+33 SPDIYFKTET

-108 QIEDESVRLEYEGL
+108 QVEDESVRLEYEGL

-182 VQNVYRVTRWTARAL
+182 VQDVYRVTRWTARAL

-247 DLFTSQDAIE
+247 DLFTSQNAIE

-313 ATKTFVEECKNR
+313 AIKTFVEECKNR

-373 ASTNDMRP
+373 ASTNDMPLFR
-381 VGIDPRYL
+381 L
-389 AYFMRAMDLAKVF
+389 AEVL
-402 YSLGGGLRQS
+402 

-432 TIRPLRARAG
+432 TIRPLRVRAG

-554 DIVLSEGTSGNV
+554 DIVLSGGTSGNV

-571 QQRTWNEERDYLYPI
+571 QQRIWNEQRDYLYPI

>member
-1 MKHTIINALF
+1 MKHTIINVILF
-11 LSAAIACISCED
+11 LATIACVSCED
-23 MLDYQPKDRL
+23 MLDFQPKDRL
-33 SPDTYFKTET
+33 SPDTYFRTET

-61 IYSEPYDVIVRDVLA
+61 VYSEPFDVIVRDVLA

-82 RKPMPTDGNWNW
+82 RKPMPTDGNWKW
-94 EKLRE
+94 TKLRE
-99 MNFFLSRAS
+99 MNFFLSRSS
-108 QIEDESVRLEYEGL
+108 QIEEESVRLRYEGL

-144 DRPLGSDEE
+144 DKPLSSDDN

-159 DSRELVMEK
+159 DSREFVMEK
-168 VMEDVDFAIANLPE
+168 VMEDIDFAIANLPE
-182 VQNVYRVTRWTARAL
+182 KQDVYHVTRWTARAL

-209 KYHGLDGYEE
+209 KYHGIDGYEKY
-219 FLQACVN
+219 LQECVT
-226 ASEPFLTGPYSIY
+226 ASEPFLNGPYNIY
-239 TSGSTPYQ
+239 TTGSTPYQ
-247 DLFTSQDAIE
+247 DLFTSQNAIG

-290 MTRNVVNMYLMR
+290 MTRNAVNMYLMR
-302 DGSRYTDQENY
+302 DGSRYTDQPGY
-313 ATKTFVEECKNR
+313 ATKTFVDECKNR
-325 DLRMAQTLRTPG
+325 DLRMAQTIRTPK
-337 YKRIGGS
+337 YKRIGGN

-373 ASTNDMRP
+373 ASTNDMPLFR
-381 VGIDPRYL
+381 L
-389 AYFMRAMDLAKVF
+389 AEVL
-402 YSLGGGLRQS
+402 

-424 LKQADLDN
+424 LKQDDLN
-432 TIRPLRARAG
+432 KTIKPLRSRAG
-442 LPDLDMEE
+442 LPELDMEE
-450 ANANPDPYLSSPE
+450 ANENPDPYLSSPE

-468 VTGDNKGVILEIR
+468 VAGANKGVILEIR

-503 GKRFEKPIEGLYFP
+503 GKRFEKPIEGLYFA

-526 NGSVDVCIYDTEKAP
+526 NGTVDVYIYDSETAP
-541 GNSADVLYLKLGS
+541 GNKADVLYLKLGT
-554 DIVLSEGTSGNV
+554 DIVLSGKTSGNL
-566 LAHST
+566 LAHSST
-571 QQRTWNEERDYLYPI
+571 PRIWNEERDYLYPI

-592 LTQGAISQNPGWND
+592 LTQGAISQNPGWDD

>member
-1 MKHTIINALF
+1 MKHTIINTLF

-108 QIEDESVRLEYEGL
+108 QVEDESVRLEYEGL

-159 DSRELVMEK
+159 DSRESVMEK

-247 DLFTSQDAIE
+247 DLFTSQNAIE

-302 DGSRYTDQENY
+302 DGSRYTDQADY

-359 LIKYLTEEKYDANK
+359 LIKYLTEERYDANK
-373 ASTNDMRP
+373 ASTNDMPLFR
-381 VGIDPRYL
+381 L
-389 AYFMRAMDLAKVF
+389 AEVL
-402 YSLGGGLRQS
+402 

-432 TIRPLRARAG
+432 TIRPLRVRAG

-450 ANANPDPYLSSPE
+450 ANANPDPYLSSSE

-468 VTGDNKGVILEIR
+468 VTGANKGVILEIR

-554 DIVLSEGTSGNV
+554 DIVLSGETSGNV

-571 QQRTWNEERDYLYPI
+571 QQRIWNEERDYLYPI